1 MKEDWDSARY
11 VREKR
16 NFIER
21 RMRFRSVYL
30 HAALIFA
37 VTWLAGW
44 LCSLLL
50 LKLGV
55 SLMAGRYAVAFV
67 VSYLVFLATVRI
79 WADFMRHDERS
90 GNVDDAGNGLNML
103 SGADGEGCALV
114 LGALVVGLALAG
126 LFAMTGSLP
135 LLLEVAFEVVFAG
148 TVVRRISRKEMVGDW
163 SSRLVSRTWLPALIN
178 FGMLVGF
185 AAWLQTAAPGSQT
198 FAQALRILFKT

>member
-1 MKEDWDSARY
+1 
-11 VREKR
+11 
-16 NFIER
+16 
-21 RMRFRSVYL
+21 MRFRSVYL

-67 VSYLVFLATVRI
+67 VSYLVFLAAVRI
-79 WADFMRHDERS
+79 WADFMRQDERS
-90 GNVDDAGNGLNML
+90 GTVDDAGNGLNML

-178 FGMLVGF
+178 FGVLVGF